1 VSRNGKDPAAIFHL
15 VCVEITPRG
24 NTYLIFSCLFT
35 LIRAKIRTAILDF
48 PRSARVLNLPM
59 LPKMSEIDLSNTSL
73 ILAAGNLA
81 AVTHR
86 RISFSNKEQLCA
98 AYYSTYTRHHSP
110 THVVNKMTSA
120 FANGLD
126 ILHIKSNILHA
137 LT

>member
-1 VSRNGKDPAAIFHL
+1 
-15 VCVEITPRG
+15 
-24 NTYLIFSCLFT
+24 
-35 LIRAKIRTAILDF
+35 
-48 PRSARVLNLPM
+48 M
-59 LPKMSEIDLSNTSL
+59 LPKMSEIDLSNTGL

-81 AVTHR
+81 AVTHI

-98 AYYSTYTRHHSP
+98 AYYIYSHHSP

-120 FANGLD
+120 FANDLD